1 MIREIK
7 WHNHKILGNLEL
19 NFTKPDGT
27 PYNTIVLAGENGVG
41 KTTILETLATFL
53 NLETMEPFEYIKYI
67 VDGIPYTISPEGDL
81 GKYGFHSR
89 KNETSDEMQTIH
101 SGRDNNR
108 ARIEEDT
115 ADLRH
120 YGFSY
125 SKARSGFNTGKIK
138 STTTQQLDS
147 QKYENDS
154 KEDFTLIKQTIFYKG
169 IMPSERI

>member
-89 KNETSDEMQTIH
+89 KMKQVMKCRRFIVAETIIEHELRRTLQTFDITVSH
-101 SGRDNNR
+101 TLKRDP
-108 ARIEEDT
+108 
-115 ADLRH
+115 DLIR
-120 YGFSY
+120 GKS
-125 SKARSGFNTGKIK
+125 SLQRRSN
-138 STTTQQLDS
+138 
-147 QKYENDS
+147 
-154 KEDFTLIKQTIFYKG
+154 
-169 IMPSERI
+169 

>member
-81 GKYGFHSR
+81 GKYG
-89 KNETSDEMQTIH
+89 
-101 SGRDNNR
+101 
-108 ARIEEDT
+108 
-115 ADLRH
+115 
-120 YGFSY
+120 
-125 SKARSGFNTGKIK
+125 
-138 STTTQQLDS
+138 
-147 QKYENDS
+147 
-154 KEDFTLIKQTIFYKG
+154 
-169 IMPSERI
+169 